1 MWYYR
6 AVEKF
11 PRVSSH
17 LSCLVKFKNN
27 FGLFSCTSVNMLLL
41 EAQCAPKMVYF
52 HSGLDWLKCETT
64 NGPLKALKIERKKS
78 CRSSGKMDRGQMW
91 SHKDVT
97 CFIHIW
103 SKHISILVK
112 KIVLYK
118 KCTPLQPAFVLVK
131 TLVVFPPAAGSFYW
145 IMTWMTGNVH
155 RHLPCRLNLLRFQT
169 LQVHFAARISFIQK
183 VISH

>member
-1 MWYYR
+1 
-6 AVEKF
+6 
-11 PRVSSH
+11 
-17 LSCLVKFKNN
+17 
-27 FGLFSCTSVNMLLL
+27 
-41 EAQCAPKMVYF
+41 
-52 HSGLDWLKCETT
+52 
-64 NGPLKALKIERKKS
+64 
-78 CRSSGKMDRGQMW
+78 MDRGQMW

-118 KCTPLQPAFVLVK
+118 KCTSLQPAFVLVM

-169 LQVHFAARISFIQK
+169 LQVHFAARILLSKKSYPIKWRHWSYPSCSRHPLLDYDLDDRENPQTSALLQVEHTQILK
-183 VISH
+183 LN